1 MSRRIGRSRFEQH
14 KTLPGKM
21 NPHEDLLWARLLAFN
36 FDNTGDALTFTQRLA
51 RENGWTIGFARRV
64 VEEYRRFLYLAL
76 RAGHSVTPS
85 DEVDQAW
92 HLHLV
97 YSRSYWDEL
106 CDQVLQNRLHHGP
119 TRGGQSE
126 DDRFLDAYEATRAS
140 YRRCFGSEPPADI
153 WPEPSVRF
161 APEARWQRVDLASH
175 WCLPKLALR
184 RTGIG
189 LLGILGLSG
198 AAVGCSSVNGEELI
212 GNGLFIM
219 AAFFV
224 VAAGLGWLMFRTA
237 RRGGGGSRSD
247 SKRGSSGCGDG
258 GIGGGCAADSSGGHH
273 SHSDGSSGCG
283 SSGCG
288 SAGCGGGG
296 GCGSN

>member
-1 MSRRIGRSRFEQH
+1 MTRGIGRSRFEQH

-106 CDQVLQNRLHHGP
+106 CDQLLQHRLHHGP
-119 TRGGQSE
+119 TRGGRSE
-126 DDRFLDAYEATRAS
+126 DDRFLEAYEATRDS

-153 WPEPSVRF
+153 WPEPEVRF

-184 RTGIG
+184 RTGLG

-219 AAFFV
+219 AAFIV
-224 VAAGLGWLMFRTA
+224 AAAGLGWLMFRTA
-237 RRGGGGSRSD
+237 RGGGS
-247 SKRGSSGCGDG
+247 GSGSGLTR
-258 GIGGGCAADSSGGHH
+258 AAPS
-273 SHSDGSSGCG
+273 
-283 SSGCG
+283 
-288 SAGCGGGG
+288 
-296 GCGSN
+296 

>member
-1 MSRRIGRSRFEQH
+1 
-14 KTLPGKM
+14 M
-21 NPHEDLLWARLLAFN
+21 NPHEDLIWARLLAFN

-51 RENGWTIGFARRV
+51 RENGWSIGFARRV

-106 CDQVLQNRLHHGP
+106 CDQVLQHRLHHGP
-119 TRGGQSE
+119 TRGGRTE

-140 YRRCFGSEPPADI
+140 YRRCFGSEPPTDI

-198 AAVGCSSVNGEELI
+198 ATVGCSSVNGEELL
-212 GNGLFIM
+212 GNGLFLM
-219 AAFFV
+219 AAFIV
-224 VAAGLGWLMFRTA
+224 VAAGLGWLIIRTA
-237 RRGGGGSRSD
+237 RGGGGSRSD

-296 GCGSN
+296 GCGGD

>member
-1 MSRRIGRSRFEQH
+1 
-14 KTLPGKM
+14 M

-36 FDNTGDALTFTQRLA
+36 FDETGDALTFTQRLA
-51 RENGWTIGFARRV
+51 RENGWNLGFARRV

-106 CDQVLQNRLHHGP
+106 CAQVLQHRLHHGP
-119 TRGGQSE
+119 TRGGQAE
-126 DDRFLDAYEATRAS
+126 DDRFLDAYEATRTS

-153 WPEPSVRF
+153 WPEPEVRF
-161 APEARWQRVDLASH
+161 TPQARWQRVDLASH

-184 RTGIG
+184 RTGLG

-212 GNGLFIM
+212 GNGLFLM
-219 AAFFV
+219 AAFLVAAFLV
-224 VAAGLGWLMFRTA
+224 VAAGLGWLIIRTA
-237 RRGGGGSRSD
+237 RGGGSGGGSN

-288 SAGCGGGG
+288 SSGCGGGG
-296 GCGSN
+296 GCGGD

>member
-1 MSRRIGRSRFEQH
+1 MTLNEDPLWKRLVAFE
-14 KTLPGKM
+14 L
-21 NPHEDLLWARLLAFN
+21 
-36 FDNTGDALTFTQRLA
+36 DNIGDALSFTQRLA
-51 RENGWTIGFARRV
+51 RENGWQLGFAQRV
-64 VEEYRRFLYLAL
+64 VEEYRRFLFLAL

-106 CDQVLQNRLHHGP
+106 CTQVLQHRLHHGP
-119 TRGGQSE
+119 TRGGPAE
-126 DDRFLDAYEATRAS
+126 DDRFLENYEATRAS
-140 YRRCFGSEPPADI
+140 YRRCFNSEPPADI
-153 WPEPSVRF
+153 WPEPEVRF
-161 APEARWQRVDLASH
+161 APQARWQRIDRASH
-175 WCLPKLALR
+175 WCLPKRALR
-184 RTGIG
+184 RTGFG

-198 AAVGCSSVNGEELI
+198 AAVGCSEVNGEALI
-212 GNGLFIM
+212 GNGLFVM
-219 AAFFV
+219 ASVVV

-237 RRGGGGSRSD
+237 RGGGGAGSRSD
-247 SKRGSSGCGDG
+247 SKRGSDGCGSG

-296 GCGSN
+296 GCGGD

>member
-1 MSRRIGRSRFEQH
+1 MSRRIGRSQFEKH
-14 KTLPGKM
+14 KTLPGRM
-21 NPHEDLLWARLLAFN
+21 NPHEDPLWARLSAFN
-36 FDNTGDALTFTQRLA
+36 FDNTGDALTFTQRLT
-51 RENGWTIGFARRV
+51 RENGWSIGFARRV
-64 VEEYRRFLYLAL
+64 VGEYRRFLYLAL

-106 CDQVLQNRLHHGP
+106 CAQVLQHRLHHGP

-126 DDRFLDAYEATRAS
+126 DDRFLEAYEATRDS

-198 AAVGCSSVNGEELI
+198 AAVGCSSVNGEELL
-212 GNGLFIM
+212 GNGRFLM
-219 AAFFV
+219 AAFIV
-224 VAAGLGWLMFRTA
+224 VAAGLGWLIIRTA
-237 RRGGGGSRSD
+237 RGGGGRRSD

-258 GIGGGCAADSSGGHH
+258 GIGGGCAANSGGGHH
-273 SHSDGSSGCG
+273 GHSDGSSGCG

-288 SAGCGGGG
+288 SSGCGGGG
-296 GCGSN
+296 GCGGD

>member
-1 MSRRIGRSRFEQH
+1 LS
-14 KTLPGKM
+14 
-21 NPHEDLLWARLLAFN
+21 AFN
-36 FDNTGDALTFTQRLA
+36 FDDTGDALTFTQRLT
-51 RENGWTIGFARRV
+51 RENGWSIGFARRV
-64 VEEYRRFLYLAL
+64 VGEYRRFLYLAL

-106 CDQVLQNRLHHGP
+106 CAQVLQHRLHHGP
-119 TRGGQSE
+119 TRGGQAE
-126 DDRFLDAYEATRAS
+126 DDRFLEAYEATRDS

-198 AAVGCSSVNGEELI
+198 ATVGCSSVNGEELL
-212 GNGLFIM
+212 GNGLFLM
-219 AAFFV
+219 AAFIV
-224 VAAGLGWLMFRTA
+224 VAAGLGWLIIRTA
-237 RRGGGGSRSD
+237 RGGGGGSRSD

-296 GCGSN
+296 GCGGD

>member
-1 MSRRIGRSRFEQH
+1 LS
-14 KTLPGKM
+14 
-21 NPHEDLLWARLLAFN
+21 AFN
-36 FDNTGDALTFTQRLA
+36 FDDTGDALTFTQRLA
-51 RENGWTIGFARRV
+51 RENGWSLGFAQRI

-106 CDQVLQNRLHHGP
+106 CDQVLQHRLHHGP
-119 TRGGQSE
+119 TRGGRTE
-126 DDRFLDAYEATRAS
+126 DDRFLEAYEATRDS
-140 YRRCFGSEPPADI
+140 YRRCFGSEPPTDI

-198 AAVGCSSVNGEELI
+198 ATVGCSSVNGEELL
-212 GNGLFIM
+212 GNGLFLM
-219 AAFFV
+219 AAFIV
-224 VAAGLGWLMFRTA
+224 VAAGLGWLIIRTA
-237 RRGGGGSRSD
+237 RGGGGGSRSD

-258 GIGGGCAADSSGGHH
+258 GIGGGCAADSSGGHN

-296 GCGSN
+296 GCGGD